1 MRIAKPLPESAGD
14 GEFPRRARAI
24 ATQLGNQEHTLILD
38 AWGRH
43 SVYVRGPLLERI
55 RDAVE
60 SQGDGR
66 IHMLPGIHVEL
77 IPRLREEEV
86 YFTV

>member
-1 MRIAKPLPESAGD
+1 MRIAEPLPEFAD
-14 GEFPRRARAI
+14 GEFSRRATAI
-24 ATQLGNQEHTLILD
+24 ATQLGNQEHTLIFD

-43 SVYVRGPLLERI
+43 SVFVRGPFLERI

-60 SQGDGR
+60 SQGEGR
-66 IHMLPGIHVEL
+66 IHMLPDIHVEF